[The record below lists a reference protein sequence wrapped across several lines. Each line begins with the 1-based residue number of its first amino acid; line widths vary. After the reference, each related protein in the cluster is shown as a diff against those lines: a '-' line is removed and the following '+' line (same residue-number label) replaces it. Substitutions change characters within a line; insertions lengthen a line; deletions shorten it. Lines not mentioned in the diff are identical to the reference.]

1 MKEELI
7 DKLCRGYISA
17 DELESLMELID
28 KHDFRRIIKR
38 IFDINEGDVINH
50 SSANRGIAGFLNRS
64 GKRLKNRRF
73 NRLKRQRSFRTGK
86 KIILAEGDSWFEYPW
101 FIRDLVDWL
110 LKLTPYPVYSLAFGG
125 DWVANILYEGEYIDE
140 LSLYQPEVFL
150 ISGGGNDIVG
160 EQRLAK
166 LVHKRSQVN
175 ATLLQED
182 ENLVGKLVQDGYT
195 DIQARR
201 IVVGKKFINKDFAAL
216 INLFRIMYSLVFWG
230 IELSGKFPDM
240 KIITQGYDFA
250 IPSCNRNPFVFLL
263 RLLMGNGKWLYYPL
277 LLKGITDKEEQRSV
291 VAALIHEFNEM
302 LIGVGKGRKQVC
314 HIDSR
319 GALEDHEW
327 ADELHPNGKA
337 FKRIASTFVECI
349 DSTDP
354 GKKVFKVKE
363 FYTRGGH

>member
-1 MKEELI
+1 MKEDLI
-7 DKLCRGYISA
+7 NRLCRGEISA
-17 DELESLMELID
+17 DELDSLMELID

-50 SSANRGIAGFLNRS
+50 SSADRGMAGFLNRS
-64 GKRLKNRRF
+64 GKRLKNRKF
-73 NRLKRQRSFRTGK
+73 NRMKRKKSFRKGG

-166 LVHKRSQVN
+166 LVHKRSQVDPS
-175 ATLLQED
+175 LLPED
-182 ENLVGKLVQDGYT
+182 ETLIGELVEEGYSHS
-195 DIQARR
+195 QAKR
-201 IVVGKKFINKDFAAL
+201 IAVGRKFINKDFTAL
-216 INLFRIMYSLVFWG
+216 VNLFRIMYSLVFRG

-250 IPSCNRNPFVFLL
+250 IPSCNRNPFVFPL

-277 LLKGITDKEEQRSV
+277 LLKGITEPEEQRSV
-291 VAALIHEFNEM
+291 VAALIYEFNEM
-302 LIGVGKGRKQVC
+302 LIDVGKERKQVS

-319 GALEDHEW
+319 GALEDNEW

-337 FKRIASTFVECI
+337 FKRIACTFLECI
-349 DSTDP
+349 NSTDP
-354 GKKVFKVKE
+354 GKKVYKVRE
-363 FYTRGGH
+363 L